1 MDSWNILKLLEW
13 STQYFQSKGIESPR
27 LDAEVLLAHC
37 LSLTRVQ
44 LYMQFDRPL
53 TEAELQNFKALLKRR
68 SEREPLAYI
77 LGKKEFYS
85 MEFIV
90 SPEVL
95 IPRPET
101 ELLIEKAIKH
111 FEASSALPHRF
122 LDIGTGSGC
131 IAICL
136 AKNFP
141 QAEII
146 ALDISEQALK
156 IAQQNAQ
163 KHGVESQIQFLEID
177 IFDVILSETKDLVE
191 STGSFTLV
199 QDDRQKKFDLI
210 VSNPPYVKSDEIGKL
225 APELQF
231 EPLQALSGGEE
242 GLDFYQ
248 KLIPWT
254 YSHLNAEGIALF
266 EIGFDQTESIENL
279 ATKAGF
285 QKVNILK
292 DYAGHPRMAF
302 LQISAS

>member
-27 LDAEVLLAHC
+27 LDAEVLLAQN
-37 LSLTRVQ
+37 LSLSRVQ

-53 TEAELQNFKALLKRR
+53 TELELQNFKALLKRR
-68 SEREPLAYI
+68 SDREPLAYI

-85 MEFIV
+85 MEFKV
-90 SPEVL
+90 SPDVL

-101 ELLIEKAIKH
+101 ELLVEKAIKH
-111 FEASSALPHRF
+111 FETSSALPHRF

-131 IAICL
+131 ISITL
-136 AKNFP
+136 AKHFP
-141 QAEII
+141 HAEVTT
-146 ALDISEQALK
+146 LDISEKALQ

-163 KHGVESQIQFLEID
+163 KHQLETRIEFLQLDFMEAD
-177 IFDVILSETKDLVE
+177 SRKNL
-191 STGSFTLV
+191 TGA
-199 QDDRQKKFDLI
+199 FDLI
-210 VSNPPYVKSDEIGKL
+210 ISNPPYVAQKAIAQL

-231 EPLQALSGGEE
+231 EPLGALSGGEE

-248 KLIPWT
+248 ELIPWT
-254 YSHLNAEGIALF
+254 YSHLKPEGLALF
-266 EIGFDQTESIENL
+266 EIGFDQAESIEKL

-302 LQISAS
+302 LQISKDPTTHG